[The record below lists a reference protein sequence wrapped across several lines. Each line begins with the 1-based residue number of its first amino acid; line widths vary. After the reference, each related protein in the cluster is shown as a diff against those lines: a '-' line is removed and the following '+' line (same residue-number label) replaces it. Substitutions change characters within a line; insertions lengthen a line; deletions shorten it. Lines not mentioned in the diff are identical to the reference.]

1 MIYIE
6 NKIEETLSV
15 RRRTSPGVVWART
28 AAAIVVAL
36 TGQASLAQISDTA
49 KLEEVLVTAT
59 RRAETDIQTTPV
71 AVTAISG
78 SDVDRLVPTDLGD
91 VLGLAPNVINGKQPG
106 FNSANFAIRGVGQN
120 GIILYFEN
128 QVGVIVDDMVIP
140 HIQTANVDMLDV
152 SGVEILRGPQGT
164 LFGKNT
170 TGGVVNVKTNRPELG
185 GNSLSLRGQ
194 AAEYGKTEA
203 RAVLNIALGG
213 EFGFRAAILKS
224 DSDGYYE
231 NGAAYGP
238 VADFGVGF
246 PLVGATGQGNGG
258 DIGATDVF
266 SGRFKLRWQP
276 SDELDMNLAY
286 EVVRDRGDQ
295 PPSVNETPDGGYLWN
310 TLGFTRDPGSER
322 VKVAGATNRNDRL
335 LEMGTKGHEIDVD
348 GIYLNVD
355 WELNDSYTVNLFGGR
370 RETDSWLANTYTGE
384 VGPVSLFDAT
394 RQDERE
400 TTQIEVRIASDL
412 DANFNFVAGAFYQ
425 NDETLFAVSQ
435 VLGFVDMTIPSGL
448 LFGDPQFFNNNP
460 QVLSNG
466 QDAEA
471 MAIYFDGTW
480 EINDVWTLGAG
491 VRYTDEEK
499 EWTGRNQVFIQ
510 ALGGG
515 FDPNLNWQTLGEPL
529 NASDFKLYPTGV
541 VRDDESWSE
550 PTWRVT
556 LGYEPS
562 SDLYLYGTYSRGFK
576 SGGYND
582 QTGTGGNPIEPL
594 QARPTDPETADSVEF
609 GMRSEW
615 LDGQLRFNLT
625 GFYVTYDDSQQQLLA
640 EIEADRDG
648 DGINESTFQETRFFN
663 AAEIEVYGLE
673 IESVWRV
680 TDSFRMQGSLG
691 WMESEFKEFQ
701 ADTNFDGTIDTT
713 LDGNPVARAPEL
725 TYNLDFL
732 FDQTFA
738 SGNLEWNLNLN
749 YVDEATYAYTSVP
762 STPDGITDERV
773 LVNAAVT
780 YRPSDGAW
788 WVRGFGKNL
797 ADEEYRLGELPV
809 ANLWVM
815 SYYGQP
821 ITFGVEAGINFDW

>member
-1 MIYIE
+1 MCSKNE
-6 NKIEETLSV
+6 TRNKTL
-15 RRRTSPGVVWART
+15 WAKNILAIAVAPTLVLGSEASMAQT
-28 AAAIVVAL
+28 AS
-36 TGQASLAQISDTA
+36 GA
-49 KLEEVLVTAT
+49 KLEEVMVTAT

-71 AVTAISG
+71 AVTAITA
-78 SDVDRLVPTDLGD
+78 DDIDRIIPVDLGD
-91 VLGLAPNVINGKQPG
+91 VLAYAPNVVNGKQPG

-140 HIQTANVDMLDV
+140 HIQTANVDMLDI
-152 SGVEILRGPQGT
+152 SSVEILRGPQGT

-170 TGGVVNVKTNRPELG
+170 TGGVVNVRTNRAELG
-185 GNSLSLRGQ
+185 ANSLSVRGQ
-194 AAEYGKTEA
+194 VAEYGRTEA
-203 RAVLNIALGG
+203 RAVLNLALG
-213 EFGFRAAILKS
+213 ENSAFRAAVLKA

-246 PLVGATGQGNGG
+246 PLVGATGQGDGG
-258 DIGATDVF
+258 DLGATDIL
-266 SGRFKLRWQP
+266 SGRFKFRWQP
-276 SDELDMNLAY
+276 TDALDINLAY

-295 PPSVNETPDGGYLWN
+295 PPSVNETPEGGYLWN
-310 TLGFTRDPGSER
+310 LLGFTSDAGSDR

-335 LEMGTKGHEIDVD
+335 LEMGSKGHEIDVD
-348 GIYLNVD
+348 GFYVNVD
-355 WELNDSYTVNLFGGR
+355 WDLSDAYTVSFFGGH
-370 RETDSWLANTYTGE
+370 RETESWLANTYTGE
-384 VGPVSLFDAT
+384 AGPVSLFDAT

-400 TTQIEVRIASDL
+400 TTQLEARIASNL
-412 DANFNFVAGAFYQ
+412 DGAFNFVAGAFYQ
-425 NDETLFAVSQ
+425 EDDTLFAVSQ

-471 MAIYFDGTW
+471 IAAYIDGTW
-480 EINDVWTLGAG
+480 EINDAWSLGAG
-491 VRYTDEEK
+491 MRYTDEEK
-499 EWTGRNQVFIQ
+499 KWTGRNQVFIQ

-529 NASDFKLYPTGV
+529 DASDFARYPTGV
-541 VRDDESWSE
+541 VRDEESWSE

-556 LGYEPS
+556 LDYKPS
-562 SDLYLYGTYSRGFK
+562 NDLYFYGTYSRGFK

-594 QARPTDPETADSVEF
+594 QARPTDPETADSFEL

-615 LDGQLRFNLT
+615 LDGQLRMNLT

-673 IESVWRV
+673 MESVWNV
-680 TDSFRMQGSLG
+680 TNNFRIQGSLG

-701 ADTNFDGTIDTT
+701 ADTNFDGTIDTN

-732 FDQTFA
+732 FDHNFA
-738 SGNLEWNLNLN
+738 NGDLLWNLNVD

-762 STPDGITDERV
+762 STPDGITDERT

-780 YRPSDGAW
+780 YRPDNGAW
-788 WVRGFGKNL
+788 WIRAFGKNL
-797 ADEEYRLGELPV
+797 TDEEYRLGELPV

-821 ITFGVEAGINFDW
+821 ITFGIEGGIDFSW